1 MSFKDF
7 VFGDATARYLF
18 DVAGDSVGLQLVPA
32 NMAALIVPRRE
43 RLNGLPEID
52 AIPDIGVVPA
62 DTAGS
67 LVHVKLVGDPY
78 IEGFAQGRTM
88 LDSPSNRRF
97 RMLRQSVEQQAQ
109 DMTVVTELKDQTGL
123 RIEHHLRR
131 RSPQHVFEVQSR
143 FFNES
148 DQPVTLELLTSFA
161 LGGITPFDATDAAER
176 LRVHRFRSA
185 WSAEGRL
192 ETASIEKLHLERS
205 WSGAGGFSERFGSIG
220 SMPVRGWFPF
230 AAVEDTVAGVTWGA
244 MLYWAGSWQMEM
256 FRRHDSVVIAG
267 GLADREFGHWL
278 KRLAPGESLQT
289 PTAVLAC
296 VQGDLNVLCDH
307 LVMHQSV
314 AAEPQPEVERD
325 LPIIFNEWCT
335 TWGLPTH
342 ERMKSLAQRLKN
354 TPTRYFVIDAGW
366 FRSPGIDWCTGHG
379 DWNPGK
385 ELFLEG
391 LEATAAEIRRHGL
404 IPGLWFELETV
415 GDSSSAFSLREHL
428 LARDG
433 VPLTVRH
440 RRFWNF
446 TDPFTIDYLSRKVID
461 LLRRCGFGYLKVD
474 YNETIGVGCDGAES
488 LGEGLRQQ
496 ILGIYAFFDRIRRE
510 LPDLVIENCSSG
522 GHRLEPSMLSRTAMS
537 SFSDAH
543 ELVEIPII
551 AANLQMLAPPHQLQI
566 WAVLHKKD
574 SHRRLI
580 YSLAATF
587 LGRMAISG
595 EIDILTPDQ
604 MQLLRMSQ
612 EFYQRCA
619 PVIRHGVS
627 RRFGQRNESWRHPR
641 GWQAVRRVSLDNHH
655 VLCVVHTFA
664 DAAAEVTIPL
674 PDHHSCHISETLMAP
689 DSQAVLQDG
698 QLVVRLGSDFSAA
711 VVMLRA
717 D

>member
-1 MSFKDF
+1 MPFKDF
-7 VFGDATARYLF
+7 VFGDTTARYLF
-18 DVAGDSVGLQLVPA
+18 DAAGGSVGLQLIPA
-32 NMAALIVPRRE
+32 NMVALTVPRRE

-62 DTAGS
+62 DDVGS
-67 LVHVKLVGDPY
+67 LVHLKLVGDPY
-78 IEGFAQGRTM
+78 TEGFAQGRTM
-88 LDSPSNRRF
+88 LESPSNRRF
-97 RMLRQSVEQQAQ
+97 RMLRQSVRQQTD
-109 DMTVVTELKDQTGL
+109 DMTVITELQDQTGL

-131 RSPQHVFEVQSR
+131 RSAQHVFEVQSF

-148 DQPVTLELLTSFA
+148 DSPVTLELLTSFA
-161 LGGITPFDATDAAER
+161 LGGITPFEAADAAER
-176 LRVHRFRSA
+176 LRVHRFRSV

-192 ETASIEKLHLERS
+192 DTASIERLHLERS
-205 WSGAGGFSERFGSIG
+205 WSGAGGFSERYGSVG

-230 AAVEDTVAGVTWGA
+230 VAVEDTLAGVIWGA
-244 MLYWAGSWQMEM
+244 MLYWAGSWQMEV
-256 FRRHDSVVIAG
+256 FRRCDSVVIAG

-289 PTAVLAC
+289 PVAALAC
-296 VQGDLNVLCDH
+296 VQGDLDALCDR
-307 LVMHQSV
+307 LVGHQ
-314 AAEPQPEVERD
+314 AAASGPQPQVEQN
-325 LPIIFNEWCT
+325 LPIVFNEWCT

-342 ERMKSLAQRLKN
+342 DRMKALARRLEH
-354 TPTRYFVIDAGW
+354 TPTKYFVIDAGW

-379 DWNPGK
+379 DWNPGR
-385 ELFLEG
+385 ELFPEG
-391 LEATAAEIRRHGL
+391 LDKTAEEIRRHGF

-415 GDSSSAFSLREHL
+415 GDSSAAFGLQDHL

-446 TDPFTIDYLSRKVID
+446 NDPFTIEYLSRKVID

-474 YNETIGVGCDGAES
+474 YNETIGIGCDGAES
-488 LGEGLRQQ
+488 LGEGLRRQ
-496 ILGIYAFFDRIRRE
+496 ILGIYSFFDRIRRE

-522 GHRLEPSMLSRTAMS
+522 GHRLEPSMISRTAMS

-566 WAVLHKKD
+566 WAVLHRQD
-574 SHRRLI
+574 SQRRLI
-580 YSLAATF
+580 YSLAAAF

-595 EIDILTPDQ
+595 EIDVLTSEQ
-604 MQLLRMSQ
+604 MQLLQISQ

-619 PVIRHGVS
+619 PVIRHGIS

-641 GWQAVRRVSLDNHH
+641 GWQAVRRVGDDRQQALY
-655 VLCVVHTFA
+655 VVHAFA
-664 DAAAEVTIPL
+664 DSPGEVAVPL
-674 PDHHSCHISETLMAP
+674 PEQPCRSIRETLMEPGA
-689 DSQAVLQDG
+689 QAVIRDN
-698 QLVVRLGSDFSAA
+698 QLVIRLAGDFSAA
-711 VVMLRA
+711 VVLLQA